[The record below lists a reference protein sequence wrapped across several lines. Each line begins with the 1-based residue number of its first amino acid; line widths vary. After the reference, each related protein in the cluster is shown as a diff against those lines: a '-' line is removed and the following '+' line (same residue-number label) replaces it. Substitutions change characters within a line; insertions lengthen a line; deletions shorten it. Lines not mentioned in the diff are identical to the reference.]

1 MPTHRSQLESITAI
15 GNDGYIAK
23 SMAFIVRILPCPA
36 METGEGVPTKKKG
49 HTTEIA
55 RPILFNSIHI
65 ETGDLAMDA

>member
-55 RPILFNSIHI
+55 RPVSFNSIHI
-65 ETGDLAMDA
+65 ETGDPATDA

>member
-1 MPTHRSQLESITAI
+1 
-15 GNDGYIAK
+15 
-23 SMAFIVRILPCPA
+23 MAFIVRILPCPA

-65 ETGDLAMDA
+65 ETGDPATDA